1 MSTNSSYIRSKIKNA
16 LAAFPHLPRALALV
30 WAAARKWTAVWL
42 ILLIV
47 QGLLPIASVYLTR
60 ALVNSLVALIE
71 SGGDRETLLP
81 ALFLLLLMALI
92 LLLTELLRGI
102 TAYVRTAQADLVND
116 HISQLV
122 HDQSIAVDLAFYDSP
137 DYFDHLHRAR
147 YEAGYRP
154 LSLLENMGSV
164 LQNSITLLAMAL
176 VLIPYGW
183 WLPLALFLSSL
194 PAFFVVL
201 RHRIRLYHWDI
212 ATTATRRRA
221 WYFDWLLTARETAVE
236 IRLFNLGDHFQTIY
250 QTLRQSLRG
259 QRLTLMRDQ
268 NLAELGA
275 GLSGLLVTGLA
286 MAWMIWQAMQGLVTL
301 GDLALVYQAFSQ
313 GQKLARSLL
322 ENLGEIYTNSLFLGD
337 LFQFLDMQPQI
348 NDPEQPQ
355 TVPPALQ
362 VGIRFEQVSFCYPDS
377 QRAVLEKFD
386 LTIPAGKITA
396 IVGVNGA
403 GKSTLIKLLCRLYD
417 PLHGRILL
425 DGTDL
430 RAFSLLDYRQRITAL
445 FQEPVHYSNTAAE
458 NITFGDLPREPAF
471 EEIEAAAAAA
481 GADAPIGRLPQGYE
495 TLLGKWFKGGADL
508 SVGEWQRLALARAYL
523 RQAPIIVLDE
533 PTSAMDPWAETDWL
547 QRFRSLATGSTCLI
561 ITHRFTT
568 AMYADEI
575 HVMEAGQIV
584 ESGSHGE
591 LLGGNGRY
599 AQSWQAQMR
608 TKTTQYPL

>member
-1 MSTNSSYIRSKIKNA
+1 MAADLDYLTQKLRNA
-16 LAAFPHLPRALALV
+16 FAIFPHLPRALGLV
-30 WAAARKWTAVWL
+30 WSAARNWTAVWL

-47 QGLLPIASVYLTR
+47 QGFLPVANVYLTR

-71 SGGDRETLLP
+71 SSGERETLLP
-81 ALFLLLLMALI
+81 ALILLLLMALI

-102 TAYVRTAQADLVND
+102 TAYVRTAQVDIVND
-116 HISQLV
+116 HISRLV

-147 YEAGYRP
+147 YESGYRP
-154 LSLLENMGSV
+154 LSLLESMGSV

-221 WYFDWLLTARETAVE
+221 WYYDWLLTARETAVE
-236 IRLFNLGDHFQTIY
+236 LRLFNLGSHFQATY
-250 QTLRQSLRG
+250 QTLRQTLRR
-259 QRLTLMRDQ
+259 QHLSLMRDQ

-275 GLSGLLVTGLA
+275 GLSGLLVTALA
-286 MAWMIWQAMQGLVTL
+286 MVWMIWQAIQGFVNL

-348 NDPEQPQ
+348 VDPEQPQ
-355 TVPPALQ
+355 SVPLALQ
-362 VGIRFEQVSFCYPDS
+362 AGIRFEQVSFSYPDS
-377 QRAVLEKFD
+377 QRAVLENFD

-403 GKSTLIKLLCRLYD
+403 GKSTLIKLLCRLYE
-417 PLHGRILL
+417 PTQGRIML

-430 RAFSLLDYRQRITAL
+430 RAFSLLAYRQRITAL
-445 FQEPVHYSNTAAE
+445 FQEPVHYNNTAAE
-458 NITFGDLPREPAF
+458 NITFGDLLRTPDMEA
-471 EEIEAAAAAA
+471 IEAAAVAA

-523 RQAPIIVLDE
+523 RQAPVIVLDE

-547 QRFRSLATGSTCLI
+547 QRFRGLAAGSTCLI

-568 AMYADEI
+568 AMYADII
-575 HVMEAGQIV
+575 HVMEAGQII
-584 ESGSHGE
+584 ESGSHEE
-591 LLGGNGRY
+591 LLGRNGRY
-599 AQSWQAQMR
+599 AQSWHAQMHV
-608 TKTTQYPL
+608 